1 MAIFLSS
8 WNLILKRSSA
18 HWRLIIAVI
27 LGVVLAVAITSSTIL
42 YFQSLR
48 SIGLERDLVDI
59 PVEEQVVQFKLQLNS
74 STEEDSASNTS
85 PAVNSTPADVNT
97 TGSDPAAETIAMA
110 GTLNSPGTELRNK
123 RACVG
128 ICESRETA
136 GFAD

>member
-18 HWRLIIAVI
+18 HWRLISAVI

-48 SIGLERDLVDI
+48 SIGLERDLVEI

-74 STEEDSASNTS
+74 SLKKITTEYTHSLKLSFRK
-85 PAVNSTPADVNT
+85 
-97 TGSDPAAETIAMA
+97 
-110 GTLNSPGTELRNK
+110 L
-123 RACVG
+123 
-128 ICESRETA
+128 
-136 GFAD
+136 